1 MSFDIM
7 DRWTRAV
14 VYSSATATNVKE
26 ATAEA
31 VTGGA
36 DLSGANLGEANLGGA
51 NLIGANLSGAYLGG
65 ADLSEANLGGANLG
79 GADLSGANLSG
90 ANLGDLKILQ
100 VGGSVHF
107 IVALSTP
114 DGLELRI
121 GCHHKPLAEWLKHY
135 RAIGKVNGYTPA
147 QITEYGAHLKYVAA
161 WAKTIKW
168 PKKAKVPAKGD
179 EHASS
184 H

>member
-51 NLIGANLSGAYLGG
+51 NLIGANL
-65 ADLSEANLGGANLG
+65 G

-90 ANLGDLKILQ
+90 AYLGDLKILQ

-114 DGLELRI
+114 DGVELRI

>member
-36 DLSGANLGEANLGGA
+36 NLSGAN
-51 NLIGANLSGAYLGG
+51 
-65 ADLSEANLGGANLG
+65 LSEANLGGANLG

-90 ANLGDLKILQ
+90 AYLGDLKILQ

>member
-31 VTGGA
+31 VTG
-36 DLSGANLGEANLGGA
+36 
-51 NLIGANLSGAYLGG
+51 
-65 ADLSEANLGGANLG
+65 
-79 GADLSGANLSG
+79 GANLSG

>member
-36 DLSGANLGEANLGGA
+36 DLSGANLSEANLGGA
-51 NLIGANLSGAYLGG
+51 NLIGANLSGAYL
-65 ADLSEANLGGANLG
+65 
-79 GADLSGANLSG
+79 SGANLIG

-121 GCHHKPLAEWLKHY
+121 GCHHKPLVEWLKHY